1 MKKTV
6 LLASAILM
14 AIGTMSRPTFAGGP
28 KHCPPGLAKKGCVP
42 PGQAKK
48 RYQVGEALPRDV
60 WLERVAWQNKYAPP
74 PVGTL
79 YGRVDGDILLIAEG
93 TRRVIE
99 LVGIADALAN

>member
-1 MKKTV
+1 
-6 LLASAILM
+6 M
-14 AIGTMSRPTFAGGP
+14 AIGTSSGPAFAGGP

-48 RYQVGEALPRDV
+48 RYRVGEPLPRDV
-60 WLERVAWQNKYAPP
+60 WFDHVAWQKRYAPP
-74 PVGTL
+74 LPGTL

-99 LVGIADALAN
+99 LIGIADALAN